1 MTSTPFPVEK
11 TWFYFSLLPQILR
24 ACFASKVLPNF
35 TIKIAVS
42 KGSEATEVWVPA
54 QTSGA
59 QAPFFGGLLGL
70 LARSAL
76 RATPPQFALRAGCR
90 FFPKTKVLLNFFQKI
105 AGSRGSETASVWFQT
120 KLTGAKRLPRG
131 FSANAEARHTPR
143 RPCGLSCGLGVGAP
157 SPQAPPR
164 QAGRILLFHNL
175 KFYSIFFKKSRF
187 PKAGP
192 LVAHRN
198 ERNTLSCEAHFSGE
212 LPRSGKRGL
221 LQVKKPPCRKKYE
234 TGSQS
239 LFFCPNLY
247 SVPARRRWMLLRCFQ
262 MPRLLTISEKS
273 SSPQSGLSS
282 SRSTATTTN
291 G

>member
-24 ACFASKVLPNF
+24 AYFASKVLPNF

-131 FSANAEARHTPR
+131 CSGFQARSAAYAATPLRAVLRARGQ
-143 RPCGLSCGLGVGAP
+143 RPLP
-157 SPQAPPR
+157 
-164 QAGRILLFHNL
+164 
-175 KFYSIFFKKSRF
+175 
-187 PKAGP
+187 AGP
-192 LVAHRN
+192 TPAGWAN
-198 ERNTLSCEAHFSGE
+198 S
-212 LPRSGKRGL
+212 
-221 LQVKKPPCRKKYE
+221 
-234 TGSQS
+234 
-239 LFFCPNLY
+239 
-247 SVPARRRWMLLRCFQ
+247 SVP
-262 MPRLLTISEKS
+262 
-273 SSPQSGLSS
+273 
-282 SRSTATTTN
+282 
-291 G
+291 

>member
-24 ACFASKVLPNF
+24 AYFASKVLPNF

-42 KGSEATEVWVPA
+42 K
-54 QTSGA
+54 
-59 QAPFFGGLLGL
+59 
-70 LARSAL
+70 
-76 RATPPQFALRAGCR
+76 
-90 FFPKTKVLLNFFQKI
+90 
-105 AGSRGSETASVWFQT
+105 GSETASVWFQT

-157 SPQAPPR
+157 SPQAPPQ

-198 ERNTLSCEAHFSGE
+198 ERNTLSCEARFSGE

-221 LQVKKPPCRKKYE
+221 FVREKAPLHKQNTEQVLTYAGVFAARP
-234 TGSQS
+234 G
-239 LFFCPNLY
+239 FC
-247 SVPARRRWMLLRCFQ
+247 VRRTRRAR
-262 MPRLLTISEKS
+262 
-273 SSPQSGLSS
+273 
-282 SRSTATTTN
+282 
-291 G
+291 